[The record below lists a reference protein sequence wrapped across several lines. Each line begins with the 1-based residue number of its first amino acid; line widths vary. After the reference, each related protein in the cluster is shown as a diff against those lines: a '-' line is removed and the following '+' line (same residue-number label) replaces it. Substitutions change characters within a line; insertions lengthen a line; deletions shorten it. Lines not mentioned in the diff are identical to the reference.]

1 MFKSVENY
9 EPLEVNEE
17 GIVRNKNTGKVL
29 STRNNKSGYPV
40 VSYKGT
46 PTLVHRLVAMAFLP
60 NPENKPCVNH
70 IDSVRD
76 NNNLINLEW
85 CTYQENAIHGNQF
98 GFGLEKYV
106 HGEAN
111 NFAIHTEETIREVC
125 KLLVEGYR
133 GVDIERM
140 TGIHKA
146 LISDIKRGKRWSSV
160 SRDYFENESNVTKK
174 SELLSETTVKWI
186 CYKIVEGLTNSEIF
200 KLAKNV
206 TYRQLRSIKDRKTY
220 TDITKDFVW

>member
-17 GIVRNKNTGKVL
+17 GVVRNKNTGKVL
-29 STRNNKSGYPV
+29 SKRNNNSGYSV
-40 VSYKGT
+40 VNYKGV
-46 PTLVHRLVAMAFLP
+46 PTLVHRLVAIAFLP

-76 NNNLINLEW
+76 NNNLTNLEW
-85 CTYQENAIHGNQF
+85 CTYQENAIHGNRF
-98 GFGLEKYV
+98 GFGLEKYI

-111 NFAIHTEETIREVC
+111 NFAIHTEKAIREVC
-125 KLLVEGYR
+125 ELIVEGYR

-140 TGIHKA
+140 TGINKA

-160 SRDYFENESNVTKK
+160 SKDYFENESHIAKK
-174 SELLSETTVKWI
+174 SELLSEATVKWI
-186 CYKIVEGLTNSEIF
+186 CYKIVEGLTNSEIL
-200 KLAKNV
+200 KLTKNV

-220 TDITKDFVW
+220 KDITKDFVW